1 MAAPPKIQLV
11 DFNGM
16 FNVDG
21 FTDFVIESNM
31 ESWGLDYKVVA
42 IMGPQS
48 SGKSTLLN
56 QVFGTSFT
64 EMDAMKGRSQ
74 TTQGIWMAR
83 SPVVDDPLLVM
94 DLEGNDGRERGED
107 DTAFEK
113 QATLFAMASADIL
126 LVNMWSHDVGRETG
140 SGKPL
145 LKTVLEGLG
154 WEGVR
159 AESGQ
164 WTRCDIRQP
173 VNLKL
178 FNQKRT
184 VLLFVF
190 RDRTKTPLEYLAST
204 MSTDMQKIW
213 ESVPKPPQ
221 YVDSPISDFFDI

>member
-145 LKTVLEGLG
+145 LKTVLE
-154 WEGVR
+154 
-159 AESGQ
+159 
-164 WTRCDIRQP
+164 

-221 YVDSPISDFFDI
+221 YVDSPISDFFDIR